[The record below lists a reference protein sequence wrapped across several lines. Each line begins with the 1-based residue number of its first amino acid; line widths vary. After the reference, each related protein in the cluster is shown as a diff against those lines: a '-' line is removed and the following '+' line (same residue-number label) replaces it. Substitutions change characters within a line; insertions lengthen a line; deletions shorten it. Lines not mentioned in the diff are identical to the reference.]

1 MFAFLKKNKIR
12 KKVLLVFLFTIL
24 VLVGSFF
31 VYKYTKA
38 SYAVISF
45 TEVGPHTWVV
55 PDGAISA
62 DILIVAGGGGGGYRH
77 GAGGGAGGLIFK
89 ENYSLTP
96 GSSITINVGA
106 GGKGATGS
114 SAATRSTNG
123 GDSSF
128 DSFIAIGGGAAGQW
142 DAYRSG
148 SSGGSGGGSA
158 SNYKASGTAGQGNS
172 GGGLLSNYKHGGGGG
187 AGEAG
192 TDGTADSNGMGGK
205 GLYYGNIF
213 GDDYGENGWFAGG
226 GGGGSHNPAPLNRGL
241 GGLGGGGN
249 GGTPGTFQ
257 DGDNG
262 LSNTGGGGG
271 GASSITGGSNKG
283 GNGGSGV
290 VIIRYKLKP
299 GTAKGIQT
307 YSGLV
312 GHFKMGA
319 DSYIEGTN
327 NFIYNPTG
335 KLISNGTP
343 GSYKPGWDETL
354 HSDAII
360 VYNWSTGYNGGV
372 GSPAIGY
379 HAKWVYEGID
389 GANDPCIKFVDKNDV
404 YGLGHRWQGIS
415 QSLGTPASLGWVV
428 GDKITISW
436 KQKVD
441 VLNRGSRVG
450 LYHHLISTGSYSFNG
465 SIATIYGKSVNN
477 WEQTSFTIT
486 IDNDWDLNKNFIIY
500 VYSSGS
506 SYGTTW
512 VDNVQVE
519 KKDHSTPF
527 VSGTRI
533 GRLTDS
539 SAYENHGT
547 TPINQSFILSEDR
560 FGREGGAMSFD
571 GLSNYIDAGSSN
583 ILNSNTRT
591 ISAWIKTAS
600 TGTVNN
606 SGTIVSK
613 IANTPPHNG
622 FVLNINREAAGK
634 IYYYAGS
641 WYGTNSSDYNN
652 GNWRHIVVVHEGTNL
667 RFYKDG
673 VLDGSYTASSPTN
686 YEANLLIGKERD
698 GAPRLFNGSIDD
710 VRIYN
715 RALSEE
721 EIKSLYDSYS
731 PKTTTGSLEQ
741 GLILDMPLKSKYT
754 KSETAGSQIMTDR
767 TAYSRDGQNSGATIT
782 EEGASFNGSN
792 YYHIKTINNILLD
805 DSQVYSAW
813 VKVPAI
819 DGALRGVLTTHN
831 HAQTSNLGINIIN
844 GKFYI
849 SIGYAD
855 GTREYNSKGTSFSIT
870 PNEWAHV
877 VLVYNKSENSV
888 QFYVNGNP
896 DNKWML
902 TKTVKFTPEK
912 ISVGIWSTTYSG
924 YLYNGQISNLLIY
937 NRALSEDEV
946 KTLYNRGRSDVGIMF
961 QTKN

>member
-1 MFAFLKKNKIR
+1 MFAFLKKGKIR
-12 KKVLLVFLFTIL
+12 KKALLVFLFTIL
-24 VLVGSFF
+24 VLTGSFF

-45 TEVGPHTWVV
+45 TEVGPHTWVI

-142 DAYRSG
+142 DAYLSG

-249 GGTPGTFQ
+249 GGTPSTYQ
-257 DGDNG
+257 NGDNG
-262 LSNTGGGGG
+262 LPNTGGGGG
-271 GASSITGGSNKG
+271 GASTISGGTNRG
-283 GNGGSGV
+283 GDGGSGV

-312 GHFKMGA
+312 GYWTLDEK
-319 DSYIEGTN
+319 D
-327 NFIYNPTG
+327 YN
-335 KLISNGTP
+335 ISNSKVTD
-343 GSYKPGWDETL
+343 K
-354 HSDAII
+354 
-360 VYNWSTGYNGGV
+360 
-372 GSPAIGY
+372 SP
-379 HAKWVYEGID
+379 
-389 GANDPCIKFVDKNDV
+389 F
-404 YGLGHRWQGIS
+404 
-415 QSLGTPASLGWVV
+415 
-428 GDKITISW
+428 
-436 KQKVD
+436 
-441 VLNRGSRVG
+441 
-450 LYHHLISTGSYSFNG
+450 
-465 SIATIYGKSVNN
+465 
-477 WEQTSFTIT
+477 
-486 IDNDWDLNKNFIIY
+486 
-500 VYSSGS
+500 
-506 SYGTTW
+506 
-512 VDNVQVE
+512 
-519 KKDHSTPF
+519 
-527 VSGTRI
+527 
-533 GRLTDS
+533 
-539 SAYENHGT
+539 ENHGANSGAT
-547 TPINQSFILSEDR
+547 FSSDR
-560 FGREGGAMSFD
+560 FGKEGGAMSFVGNNLNFSKNHSFDSGSFSISMWGYHRNYTYPRTFGPIKKSSPNCYQSGGLGWDFGHTYSSSGVDVCFNDGVNLVRRILTFNVGSRPPDFLNKWVHIVYVINRGSGRVSIYLDGVKQNDEVDISLLGNIQNNNDLVLGNLYGWYND
-571 GLSNYIDAGSSN
+571 GL
-583 ILNSNTRT
+583 
-591 ISAWIKTAS
+591 
-600 TGTVNN
+600 V
-606 SGTIVSK
+606 
-613 IANTPPHNG
+613 
-622 FVLNINREAAGK
+622 
-634 IYYYAGS
+634 
-641 WYGTNSSDYNN
+641 
-652 GNWRHIVVVHEGTNL
+652 
-667 RFYKDG
+667 
-673 VLDGSYTASSPTN
+673 
-686 YEANLLIGKERD
+686 
-698 GAPRLFNGSIDD
+698 DD
-710 VRIYN
+710 LRIYN
-715 RALSEE
+715 RALSAE
-721 EIKSLYDSYS
+721 EIKSLYNSYS

-813 VKVPAI
+813 VKVPAV

-844 GKFYI
+844 SKFYV

-855 GTREYNSKGTSFSIT
+855 GTREYSSKGTSFSIT
-870 PNEWAHV
+870 PNEWVHV
-877 VLVYNKSENSV
+877 ALVYNKSENSV
-888 QFYVNGNP
+888 QFYVNGDPN
-896 DNKWML
+896 NKWTL
-902 TKTVKFTPEK
+902 TKNVKFTSEK

-924 YLYNGQISNLLIY
+924 YLYNGQISNVLIY